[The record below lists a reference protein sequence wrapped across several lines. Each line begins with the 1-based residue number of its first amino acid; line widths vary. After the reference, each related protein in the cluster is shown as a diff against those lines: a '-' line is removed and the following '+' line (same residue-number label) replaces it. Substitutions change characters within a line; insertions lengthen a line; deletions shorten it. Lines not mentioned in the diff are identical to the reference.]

1 MESNSTY
8 QPPSNNPAASTASTE
23 NPPEDFR
30 EEENFDL
37 IKRYWTDP
45 EAASSPQ
52 DYNPDPLEAVG
63 RVSKKIVQ
71 CINLVQTTLKQS
83 GVPYVKS
90 STAAKTPYPQSE
102 DVTAHLDRVD
112 KSLLECINLA
122 QTTLGENSVSIA

>member
-1 MESNSTY
+1 VESNSTD

-71 CINLVQTTLKQS
+71 CINLVHSKTEWRSICQEFYSGKKHPTLNQRTS
-83 GVPYVKS
+83 R
-90 STAAKTPYPQSE
+90 
-102 DVTAHLDRVD
+102 L
-112 KSLLECINLA
+112 I
-122 QTTLGENSVSIA
+122 